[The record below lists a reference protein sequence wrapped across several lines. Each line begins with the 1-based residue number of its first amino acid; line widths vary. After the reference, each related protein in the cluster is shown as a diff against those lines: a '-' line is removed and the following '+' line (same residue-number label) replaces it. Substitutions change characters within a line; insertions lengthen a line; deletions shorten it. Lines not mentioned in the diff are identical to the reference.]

1 MKVEIVEHGP
11 GAWSVHV
18 KDRGGRLMFSSP
30 FVRSLRTARRRAA
43 FLALPLDGE
52 PKVIRR

>member
-1 MKVEIVEHGP
+1 MRIEIVKHGP

-18 KDRGGRLMFSSP
+18 KDRNGRLMFSSP

-43 FLALPLDGE
+43 FLALPLDGL
-52 PKVIRR
+52 PKVIER